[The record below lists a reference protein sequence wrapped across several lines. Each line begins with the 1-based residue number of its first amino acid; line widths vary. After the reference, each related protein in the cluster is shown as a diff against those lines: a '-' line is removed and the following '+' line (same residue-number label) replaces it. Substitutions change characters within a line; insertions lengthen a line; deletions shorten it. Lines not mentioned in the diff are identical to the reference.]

1 MWLLFLV
8 KALSRQLMP
17 RSLERMLEFQLET
30 SWSKR
35 FNAVNINIA
44 EKPSLS
50 TTMNARRSSTRM
62 KSVISSLVFNR
73 KNGSL
78 ISIWCRYYSHS
89 IDQKRLWYYTASM
102 HHLRAAISNS
112 IWRCDNHWVTITIAS
127 FFHAAFKV
135 TERCLMWISNVS
147 SFDSMTLL
155 LKTYQIQRWCWSTK
169 SDWFTSWQ
177 NERIKIEVLSQSMR

>member
-8 KALSRQLMP
+8 KASSRQLMP
-17 RSLERMLEFQLET
+17 RRLERMLEFQSGT

-35 FNAVNINIA
+35 SNAVNINIA

-50 TTMNARRSSTRM
+50 TAMNARRSSTRM
-62 KSVISSLVFNR
+62 KSVISSPVSNR
-73 KNGSL
+73 ENDSL
-78 ISIWCRYYSHS
+78 ISTWCRYYSHS

-112 IWRCDNHWVTITIAS
+112 TWRCDDHWVATTIAS

-135 TERCLMWISNVS
+135 TGRCLMWTSNVS
-147 SFDSMTLL
+147 SSDSMTLL
-155 LKTYQIQRWCWSTK
+155 PKTYQIQRWCWSSK
-169 SDWFTSWQ
+169 SDWSTSWQ
-177 NERIKIEVLSQSMR
+177 NERIKIGVLPQLMG

>member
-8 KALSRQLMP
+8 KASSRQLMS
-17 RSLERMLEFQLET
+17 RWLERMLKFQFET

-44 EKPSLS
+44 KKSSLS
-50 TTMNARRSSTRM
+50 TTMNARRSSIQM
-62 KSVISSLVFNR
+62 KSVISSFVFNR
-73 KNGSL
+73 KNDSL
-78 ISIWCRYYSHS
+78 ISTWCRYCSHS

-112 IWRCDNHWVTITIAS
+112 IWRCDDHWVAITIAS

-147 SFDSMTLL
+147 SFDSMILL
-155 LKTYQIQRWCWSTK
+155 LKTYQIQRWCWSSK

-177 NERIKIEVLSQSMR
+177 NERTKIEVLSQSMK